1 MTHLN
6 HTLKQRY
13 VRTQRRYSIWYS
25 NLIILPPGVG
35 QTDFLLQNPDSTIT
49 LNLNGVDKYS
59 DRYNDLELASSLQV
73 RAPYLLLIP

>member
-6 HTLKQRY
+6 PALKQRY

-25 NLIILPPGVG
+25 NLIILPQGVG
-35 QTDFLLQNPDSTIT
+35 QTDFLLQNPGCTIT
-49 LNLNGVDKYS
+49 LNLNGADKYPEH
-59 DRYNDLELASSLQV
+59 YNELELAPSLQV